1 MVMKMLYRKS
11 YEIIKEW
18 YFNSEKAL
26 LIDGAR
32 QVGKTTLI
40 RSFFEENSI
49 KFVEINLHDN
59 QSALEAFNT
68 SKDSKELLVKII
80 ALADKNV
87 EDGMV
92 FFIDEIQEADDAI
105 TPIKFLIDSSSYKF
119 VFSGSLLGVKMKNIQ
134 SIGVGYITIHKMYPM
149 DFEEFCT
156 ANSVSKKTIDY
167 LHDCFI
173 NRKTIDS
180 IVHEQMMKLF
190 NLYLIVGGMPGAV
203 NAYVTTHNLKKV
215 SIEHNDI
222 DKGYLKDITKYDYEE
237 KLLIEDIY
245 NLIPSELNQQNKR
258 MILKKLNEKA
268 RFYQYEESFIWL
280 LNSGVGLFTYNV
292 DNPVYPLLA
301 SKERTLFKLF
311 LCDVGLLSSKL
322 LNGNQIKILNGD
334 VNLNFG
340 AIYENVV
347 AQELIAHGHELFFS
361 NNKKRGE
368 IDFLIEEDGM
378 VIPLEIK
385 SGKDYKRHSALNNL
399 IKDFNVKKAY
409 VFNNDNISIKN
420 ERIYVPI
427 YMIMFIQK
435 NTEVSDE
442 IVIPE
447 ISSLV

>member
-1 MVMKMLYRKS
+1 
-11 YEIIKEW
+11 
-18 YFNSEKAL
+18 
-26 LIDGAR
+26 
-32 QVGKTTLI
+32 
-40 RSFFEENSI
+40 
-49 KFVEINLHDN
+49 
-59 QSALEAFNT
+59 
-68 SKDSKELLVKII
+68 
-80 ALADKNV
+80 
-87 EDGMV
+87 
-92 FFIDEIQEADDAI
+92 
-105 TPIKFLIDSSSYKF
+105 
-119 VFSGSLLGVKMKNIQ
+119 
-134 SIGVGYITIHKMYPM
+134 
-149 DFEEFCT
+149 
-156 ANSVSKKTIDY
+156 
-167 LHDCFI
+167 
-173 NRKTIDS
+173 
-180 IVHEQMMKLF
+180 
-190 NLYLIVGGMPGAV
+190 
-203 NAYVTTHNLKKV
+203 
-215 SIEHNDI
+215 
-222 DKGYLKDITKYDYEE
+222 
-237 KLLIEDIY
+237 
-245 NLIPSELNQQNKR
+245 

-399 IKDFNVKKAY
+399 IEDFNVKKAY

-427 YMIMFIQK
+427 YMIMFIKK

>member
-1 MVMKMLYRKS
+1 MYIKRALESKIKYLSEHFPVVMVC
-11 YEIIKEW
+11 
-18 YFNSEKAL
+18 
-26 LIDGAR
+26 GAR

-245 NLIPSELNQQNKR
+245 NLIPSELNQ
-258 MILKKLNEKA
+258 
-268 RFYQYEESFIWL
+268 
-280 LNSGVGLFTYNV
+280 
-292 DNPVYPLLA
+292 
-301 SKERTLFKLF
+301 
-311 LCDVGLLSSKL
+311 
-322 LNGNQIKILNGD
+322 
-334 VNLNFG
+334 
-340 AIYENVV
+340 
-347 AQELIAHGHELFFS
+347 
-361 NNKKRGE
+361 
-368 IDFLIEEDGM
+368 
-378 VIPLEIK
+378 
-385 SGKDYKRHSALNNL
+385 
-399 IKDFNVKKAY
+399 
-409 VFNNDNISIKN
+409 
-420 ERIYVPI
+420 
-427 YMIMFIQK
+427 
-435 NTEVSDE
+435 
-442 IVIPE
+442 
-447 ISSLV
+447 

>member
-1 MVMKMLYRKS
+1 MLYRKS

-40 RSFFEENSI
+40 RSFFEENNI
-49 KFVEINLHDN
+49 MFTEINLHDN
-59 QSALEAFNT
+59 QSALDAFNT

-156 ANSVSKKTIDY
+156 ANGVSKKTIDY
-167 LHDCFI
+167 LYDCFI
-173 NRKTIDS
+173 YRKTIDS
-180 IVHEQMMKLF
+180 TVHEQMMKLF

-203 NAYVTTHNLKKV
+203 NTYVTTHNLKKV

-222 DKGYLKDITKYDYEE
+222 DQGYLKDITKYDCEE

-258 MILKKLNEKA
+258 MILKNLNAKA

-311 LCDVGLLSSKL
+311 LCDVGLLSTKL
-322 LNGNQIKILNGD
+322 LNGNQIKILNGN

-347 AQELIAHGHELFFS
+347 AQELVAHGYELFFS
-361 NNKKRGE
+361 N
-368 IDFLIEEDGM
+368 
-378 VIPLEIK
+378 
-385 SGKDYKRHSALNNL
+385 
-399 IKDFNVKKAY
+399 
-409 VFNNDNISIKN
+409 
-420 ERIYVPI
+420 
-427 YMIMFIQK
+427 
-435 NTEVSDE
+435 
-442 IVIPE
+442 
-447 ISSLV
+447 